1 MRAYQVMR
9 RPTVSDN
16 PRLSGGPKSGP
27 YRVGRTVG
35 SEGRASMVSE
45 ISVRRRLAIL
55 GLMLASATPVLAQ
68 ETTPSAWRVE
78 CAGDGKTLDCRAVQQ
93 MINRDDKQLVAQL
106 SARVAADKSAVLLI
120 QLPLGIS
127 LTEPVQLKVD
137 NGTAERYPVQTCTNV
152 GCIVNV
158 PLKDPLMAAMRTGTL
173 LKISIQDTNKRTI
186 NIDVPLLGFGLA
198 FDKAAK

>member
-1 MRAYQVMR
+1 MM
-9 RPTVSDN
+9 
-16 PRLSGGPKSGP
+16 
-27 YRVGRTVG
+27 
-35 SEGRASMVSE
+35 SE
-45 ISVRRRLAIL
+45 ISVRSRLAIL
-55 GLMLASATPVLAQ
+55 GLVLAWATPGLAPAVLAQ
-68 ETTPSAWRVE
+68 DTPPSAWRVE
-78 CAGDGKTLDCRAVQQ
+78 CSGDGKSLDCRAIQQ

-106 SARVAADKSAVLLI
+106 AARVAPDKSAVLLI

-152 GCIVNV
+152 GCIVSV

-186 NIDVPLLGFGLA
+186 NIDVPLLGFALA
-198 FDKAAK
+198 FDKATK